1 MKDLTIFVTGAGG
14 GIGLALAAGL
24 LEKGCRV
31 FAGAHRPGEGS
42 LAELSRVHGARLAI
56 VPIDVG
62 SDESVAHAESL
73 VAERA
78 DHVDLVLNVAGML
91 GDIETAMPG
100 AIDFSGALEV
110 YNVNAL
116 GPLRVT
122 NAFFPLLLA
131 GTTRT
136 VVNISSDTGSIGACD
151 RDAWYAYCMS
161 KAALN
166 MASAL
171 THNRLRPHKGR
182 VLVVH
187 PGWVRTMMRGTLD
200 VAAPLLPVESAAA
213 VLTLVERALGGGEAF
228 DGPRPA
234 FLDWRGQP
242 MPW

>member
-1 MKDLTIFVTGAGG
+1 MKDLVAFVTGAGG

-31 FAGAHRPGEGS
+31 IAGVHNPGEGS
-42 LAELSRVHGARLAI
+42 LAELSRVHGADLAI
-56 VPIDVG
+56 VPIDVA
-62 SDESVAHAESL
+62 SDASVARAASL
-73 VAERA
+73 VAERT
-78 DHVDLVLNVAGML
+78 DHVDLLMNVAGVL
-91 GDIETAMPG
+91 GDIETAIPG
-100 AIDFSGALEV
+100 PIDFAGALHV
-110 YNVNAL
+110 YDVNAL

-131 GTTRT
+131 GATRT

-151 RDAWYAYCMS
+151 RDMWYAYCMS

-171 THNRLRPHKGR
+171 THNRLRPHHGR

-187 PGWVRTMMRGTLD
+187 PGWVRTMIRGTFD
-200 VAAPLLPVESAAA
+200 EAAPLSPAESAAS
-213 VLTLVERALGGGEAF
+213 VLALVERALGGGELF

-234 FLDWRGQP
+234 FLNWKGEP
-242 MPW
+242 LPW